1 MQIIDLDQ
9 IDRRILAILQTEAG
23 VTATEVGERIGLSQ
37 SACWRRIQRLRDAGV
52 IKDQPA
58 VLDREKVGLSTRV
71 FAHVKLTSH
80 GRTNITDFAD
90 AVRQYPEVLDC
101 YVVLGNVDFLLRI
114 VTEDIKD
121 YERFMYEKLSQLPGV
136 QEVNSSIALSE
147 MKHTTVLPI
156 RHTGSMEFTSIIV
169 AMALAGA
176 AGGLIAGLLG
186 VGGGII
192 IVPVLEFVLGL
203 LGVDSAIRM
212 HVAVGTSL
220 ATNIPP
226 SFASARAHH
235 KAGAI
240 SMDLIRF
247 W

>member
-1 MQIIDLDQ
+1 MQIVDLDQ

-58 VLDREKVGLSTRV
+58 VLDREKVGLSTMV

-147 MKHTTVLPI
+147 MNHTTVLPI
-156 RHTGSMEFTSIIV
+156 
-169 AMALAGA
+169 
-176 AGGLIAGLLG
+176 
-186 VGGGII
+186 
-192 IVPVLEFVLGL
+192 
-203 LGVDSAIRM
+203 
-212 HVAVGTSL
+212 
-220 ATNIPP
+220 
-226 SFASARAHH
+226 
-235 KAGAI
+235 
-240 SMDLIRF
+240 
-247 W
+247 